1 MSFAKPATG
10 VIFID
15 DESEVSFNSLAE
27 NSPLKKSIRKA
38 ISDLK
43 ENVFCGESV
52 KKEKIPKIYIKKY
65 QIDAIVDTGA
75 VMLAL
80 PQDVVEELGLEIL
93 RTVVV
98 TYADERKE
106 ERGKTCRWNCYNK
119 NRQEIYESRLYS
131 RTA

>member
-65 QIDAIVDTGA
+65 KIDNLWWYPLSEGWRLVYSIMIPNRV
-75 VMLAL
+75 
-80 PQDVVEELGLEIL
+80 EIL
-93 RTVVV
+93 GVILE
-98 TYADERKE
+98 YFNHKDYERRFGYK
-106 ERGKTCRWNCYNK
+106 
-119 NRQEIYESRLYS
+119 
-131 RTA
+131 